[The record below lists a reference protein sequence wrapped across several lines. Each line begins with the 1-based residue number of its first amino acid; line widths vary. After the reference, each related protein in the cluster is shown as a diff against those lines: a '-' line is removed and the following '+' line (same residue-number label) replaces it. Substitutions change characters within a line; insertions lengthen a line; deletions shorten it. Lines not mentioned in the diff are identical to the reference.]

1 MRSSKQGKSK
11 PAEPKKIAVD
21 YRISHSKRPNGMIYK
36 HPALDKVTKEDD
48 DMELTEDEILM
59 DDEFPDEAETLK
71 EAWPLPIAD
80 TVKEFE
86 NYLMDI
92 GVRI

>member
-1 MRSSKQGKSK
+1 
-11 PAEPKKIAVD
+11 
-21 YRISHSKRPNGMIYK
+21 
-36 HPALDKVTKEDD
+36 
-48 DMELTEDEILM
+48 MELTEDEMLM
-59 DDEFPDEAETLK
+59 DDYFPDEAEILK